1 MSKKLYP
8 FVVLPSASSASAFLF
23 KGAEIVARPFS
34 RLTFKPKI
42 LNWRLSDQ
50 SPSDAEALLNT
61 DGETLLNTDG
71 ETLFN
76 TGA

>member
-1 MSKKLYP
+1 MSKTLYP
-8 FVVLPSASSASAFLF
+8 IAVVFENSP
-23 KGAEIVARPFS
+23 GAVVFENS
-34 RLTFKPKI
+34 PKVMD
-42 LNWRLSDQ
+42 WRIPDQ
-50 SPSDAEALLNT
+50 TRADAEALLNT